1 MAETG
6 VLPFVRGIDFTKNDF
21 SDGSFPYHVT
31 DMVGLRWLRLN
42 KTGLDIIPFELSNLK
57 KLESLSLVRNSLRD
71 IHADV
76 CRLSNLRFL
85 NCRDNKLKN
94 VGVPGELFGLEDLS
108 VVDLSRNQLREVP
121 PGLDQAKNLLVLNLS
136 HNLIGIRFGNPA
148 V

>member
-21 SDGSFPYHVT
+21 SDGNFPYHVT

-57 KLESLSLVRNSLRD
+57 KLESLSLVRNNLRD

-76 CRLSNLRFL
+76 CQLPNLRFL
-85 NCRDNKLKN
+85 FSS
-94 VGVPGELFGLEDLS
+94 G
-108 VVDLSRNQLREVP
+108 
-121 PGLDQAKNLLVLNLS
+121 AALNTKK
-136 HNLIGIRFGNPA
+136 
-148 V
+148 